1 MTIFIINGH
10 GGAGKDSFIKYFT
23 EKVGINYVLN
33 ISTVD
38 YVKKIATQLGW
49 QGQKDDKSRA
59 YLHELKEMATYWGD
73 IPFLEMSRMINAFNS
88 DFASI
93 IIT

>member
-49 QGQKDDKSRA
+49 QSQKDDPLPHGYQPARSGR
-59 YLHELKEMATYWGD
+59 
-73 IPFLEMSRMINAFNS
+73 FQ
-88 DFASI
+88 
-93 IIT
+93 